1 MLNTLGVKLDR
12 YAAKAAHCQ
21 RAAQEATDEPGRA
34 FYEELA
40 DLSAVAQIVAQSAN
54 PPPAIKPRI
63 SSEVIHLQRYLSIP
77 RKDIQLL
84 QHRVMDGSSSPET
97 DRIAAS
103 LEEERPTMDY
113 FA

>member
-1 MLNTLGVKLDR
+1 MLNDLRVKLDR

-63 SSEVIHLQRYLSIP
+63 SSEVIHFTKIFVDTPKRHSAFATSGNGW
-77 RKDIQLL
+77 QLFS
-84 QHRVMDGSSSPET
+84 G
-97 DRIAAS
+97 DR
-103 LEEERPTMDY
+103 
-113 FA
+113 